1 MTNFISITLNGR
13 SRDDAIPGN
22 MLLVDFLRETVGLT
36 GTKIGCGNGECGACT
51 VLMDGRAVCSC
62 LMPLGRAQGRRI
74 ETIESLGDPDDLHP
88 IQRTLVER
96 GAFQCGFCTPGV
108 VMSLVAL
115 LEENPKPDDDE
126 IRSAL
131 QGNLCRCSGYV
142 KLLEAV
148 KEIVGKGLH
157 ER

>member
-1 MTNFISITLNGR
+1 MKQIEVNGENR
-13 SRDDAIPGN
+13 AADADPA
-22 MLLVDFLRETVGLT
+22 MPLAVFLRDHLKLR

-115 LEENPKPDDDE
+115 LEEKPKPDDDE

>member
-1 MTNFISITLNGR
+1 MKQIEVNGENR
-13 SRDDAIPGN
+13 AADADPA
-22 MLLVDFLRETVGLT
+22 MPLAVFLRDHLKLR

>member
-1 MTNFISITLNGR
+1 MKQIEVNGENR
-13 SRDDAIPGN
+13 AADADPA
-22 MLLVDFLRETVGLT
+22 MPLVVFLRDHLKLR

-115 LEENPKPDDDE
+115 LEESPKPDDDE

>member
-1 MTNFISITLNGR
+1 MAKRIEVNGE
-13 SRDDAIPGN
+13 SRTAE
-22 MLLVDFLRETVGLT
+22 VDPAMPLAVFLRDELELR

-62 LMPLGRAQGRRI
+62 LVPVGRARGRCI
-74 ETIESLGDPDDLHP
+74 QTVESLGDPSDLHP
-88 IQRTLVER
+88 IQRKLVER
-96 GAFQCGFCTPGV
+96 GAFQCGFCASGV
-108 VMSLVAL
+108 IMSVVAL
-115 LEENPKPDDDE
+115 LNENTNPDDAE

-142 KLLEAV
+142 KLLESV
-148 KEIVGKGLH
+148 EEIVREGLY

>member
-1 MTNFISITLNGR
+1 MAEVDPAMPL
-13 SRDDAIPGN
+13 AI
-22 MLLVDFLRETVGLT
+22 FLRDELNLK

-51 VLMDGRAVCSC
+51 VLIDGRAACSC
-62 LMPLGRAQGRRI
+62 LVPVGRAKGRRI
-74 ETIESLGDPDDLHP
+74 QTVECLGDPNNLHP
-88 IQRTLVER
+88 IQRKLVER
-96 GAFQCGFCTPGV
+96 GAFQCGFCASGV
-108 VMSLVAL
+108 IMSVVAL
-115 LEENPKPDDDE
+115 LNENPNPNDAE

-148 KEIVGKGLH
+148 EEIVREGSY

>member
-1 MTNFISITLNGR
+1 MKQIEVNGENR
-13 SRDDAIPGN
+13 AADADPA
-22 MLLVDFLRETVGLT
+22 MPLAVFLRDHLKLR

-51 VLMDGRAVCSC
+51 VLMDGRADCSC

>member
-1 MTNFISITLNGR
+1 MKQIEVNGENR
-13 SRDDAIPGN
+13 AADADPA
-22 MLLVDFLRETVGLT
+22 MPLAVFLRDHLKLR

-115 LEENPKPDDDE
+115 LEESPKPDDDE

>member
-1 MTNFISITLNGR
+1 MKQIEVNGENR
-13 SRDDAIPGN
+13 AADAYPAMPLAVLLRDH
-22 MLLVDFLRETVGLT
+22 LKLR

>member
-1 MTNFISITLNGR
+1 MKQIEVNGENR
-13 SRDDAIPGN
+13 AADADPA
-22 MLLVDFLRETVGLT
+22 MPLAVFLRDHLKLR

-148 KEIVGKGLH
+148 NEIVGKGLH